1 MLVQTEKGIYGIR
14 PKHLIE
20 MVKISKLRGT
30 DLGGCWG
37 SGTAGTGT
45 GTTGETAA
53 SEPAAAWCAET

>member
-1 MLVQTEKGIYGIR
+1 METASPVAKWSNLASLR
-14 PKHLIE
+14 
-20 MVKISKLRGT
+20 LRGT

-45 GTTGETAA
+45 GMTGEMVA